1 MLDSMTHITRSL
13 ADIDEPFVRYKTL
26 LHLYGRAPD
35 SREIRILRDEVREST
50 LARTLLAEQDASG
63 RIPLPAF
70 DRWRGAHWVLYML
83 ADIGYAA
90 GDKSLFALRDQA
102 IDELFASDRIEPVC
116 GAIEGN
122 ALYYLHFLALDQG
135 QTDELAARLIESLDK
150 KIGKSPAAFGQ
161 TLHALRG
168 LALHAQLRDEQA
180 AHETAAQLAEHLL
193 SHRLYQKSDGQPL
206 SADCAAL
213 HYPCYE
219 HCDPL
224 FALKVMH
231 EAGHLADERCR
242 DGLDLLKAKQFDN
255 GTFPAER
262 KHYRVGRI
270 GKGNDSLINWGGSD
284 KRKTNLYV
292 TCDALG
298 VLRAAGERF

>member
-1 MLDSMTHITRSL
+1 MLDSMTHIARAL
-13 ADIDEPFVRYKTL
+13 ADMDEPFVRYKTL
-26 LHLYGRAPD
+26 LNVYGRAAD
-35 SREIRILRDEVREST
+35 SREIRILRDEVRESV
-50 LARTLLAEQDASG
+50 LARTLLAEQDATG
-63 RIPLPAF
+63 RIPLAAF
-70 DRWRGAHWVLYML
+70 DKWRGAHWVLYML
-83 ADIGYAA
+83 ADIGSAA
-90 GDKSLFALRDQA
+90 GDKSLFALRDQTC
-102 IDELFASDRIEPVC
+102 DELFASDRSEPVC

-135 QTDELAARLIESLDK
+135 QTDELATRLIESLPK
-150 KIGKSPAAFGQ
+150 KPGKSPAAFGQ
-161 TLHALRG
+161 ALHALRG
-168 LALHAQLRDEQA
+168 LALHASIGDGQASREAA
-180 AHETAAQLAEHLL
+180 AHLADHLL
-193 SHRLYQKSDGQPL
+193 NHHLYQKPDGQPL

-213 HYPCYE
+213 HYPSYE

-231 EAGHLADERCR
+231 EAGYLADERCR
-242 DGLDLLKAKQFDN
+242 DAIDLLKGKQFDD

-284 KRKTNLYV
+284 KRKSNLYV

>member
-13 ADIDEPFVRYKTL
+13 ADMDEPFVRYKTL

-63 RIPLPAF
+63 RIPLPTF
-70 DRWRGAHWVLYML
+70 DRWRGTHWVLYML
-83 ADIGYAA
+83 ADIGSAA

-102 IDELFASDRIEPVC
+102 IDELFASDRTEPAC
-116 GAIEGN
+116 GAIKGN

-135 QTDELAARLIESLDK
+135 QTDELAARLIESLAK
-150 KIGKSPAAFGQ
+150 KNGKSPAAFGQ

-168 LALHAQLRDEQA
+168 LALHAQL
-180 AHETAAQLAEHLL
+180 AEHLL

-206 SADCAAL
+206 STDCAAL

>member
-1 MLDSMTHITRSL
+1 MLDSTTHIARARS
-13 ADIDEPFVRYKTL
+13 AMDEPFVRYKIL
-26 LHLYGRAPD
+26 LNVYGRAPD

-50 LARTLLAEQDASG
+50 LARTLLAEQDATG
-63 RIPLPAF
+63 RIPLDPG
-70 DRWRGAHWVLYML
+70 DRWRGAHWVLYIL
-83 ADIGYAA
+83 ADTGSTA
-90 GDKSLFALRDQA
+90 GDKSLCALRDQVC
-102 IDELFASDRIEPVC
+102 DWLFATEREESIC
-116 GAIEGN
+116 GSIEGN
-122 ALYYLHFLALDQG
+122 ALYYLHFLELDQG
-135 QTDELAARLIESLDK
+135 QTDELAARLVASLK

-168 LALHAQLRDEQA
+168 LALHARRRDD
-180 AHETAAQLAEHLL
+180 TASRDTADQLATQLL
-193 SHRLYQKSDGQPL
+193 AHHLYQKPDGQSL

-224 FALKVMH
+224 FALKVMV
-231 EAGHLADERCR
+231 EAGHLADARCR
-242 DGLDLLKAKQFDN
+242 DALDLLRAKQFDD

-270 GKGNDSLINWGGSD
+270 GKGNDSLVDWGGSD
-284 KRKTNLYV
+284 KRRTNLHV

-298 VLRAAGERF
+298 VLRATGERF

>member
-1 MLDSMTHITRSL
+1 MLDSMTHIARAL
-13 ADIDEPFVRYKTL
+13 ADMDEPLVRYKTL

-35 SREIRILRDEVREST
+35 SREIRILRDEVRESV
-50 LARTLLAEQDASG
+50 LARTLLAELDGSG
-63 RIPLPAF
+63 RIPLDSFA
-70 DRWRGAHWVLYML
+70 RWRGAHWVLYML
-83 ADIGYAA
+83 ADIGSAA
-90 GDKSLFALRDQA
+90 GDKSLCALRDQA
-102 IDELFASDRIEPVC
+102 CDRLFAGDRSEPAC
-116 GAIEGN
+116 GSIEGN

-135 QTDELAARLIESLDK
+135 QTDQLAARLIENLPK
-150 KIGKSPAAFGQ
+150 KLGASPAAFGE
-161 TLHALRG
+161 TVHALRG
-168 LALHAQLRDEQA
+168 LALHAQICDDPASLNA
-180 AHETAAQLAEHLL
+180 ATQLAEHLL
-193 SHRLYQKSDGQPL
+193 CHRLYLKANGQPL

-213 HYPCYE
+213 HYPCYA

-224 FALKVMH
+224 FALKVIC

-242 DGLDLLKAKQFDN
+242 DALSLLKSKQFDD

-284 KRKTNLYV
+284 TRKSNFYV